1 MTTHS
6 PTDLTVPARGTRP
19 PRGALIVA
27 NPTAGTFQETHLT
40 ELTELCRVRPAPVE
54 VRLTGGR
61 GEATATV
68 RDVLHGSGARPDLDL
83 VIAVGGDGTVRE
95 VAEGL
100 TEAGR
105 TPSAALFIVP
115 LGTGNSGYRALWGV
129 RPWQEALSAVLTG
142 DGDRAVVRRLDLARL
157 AQTGAPVLLGACS
170 GLVAQALATART
182 LPLTGHARYRRAYRE
197 TAEAFVPYPG
207 RVTVDGTVLHEGG
220 TVLANVGGGR
230 HRGGQYLLLPRS
242 ELDDGLLD
250 VCVIGDEV
258 APADVPEL
266 TRDGEH
272 LGRPGVHYGR
282 GRRITVERL
291 DGRPL
296 VFEHDGEL
304 QQERWD
310 RMTLE
315 VLPHALPV
323 WCASGAATG
332 PGRAHADRP

>member
-6 PTDLTVPARGTRP
+6 PTKTAPTSGARP

-27 NPTAGTFQETHLT
+27 NPTAGTFQDARLT
-40 ELTELCRVRPAPVE
+40 ELTELCRERLAAVE
-54 VRLTGGR
+54 LRLTGDR
-61 GEATATV
+61 GEATEVV
-68 RDVLHGSGARPDLDL
+68 RDALYGSGGSPAVDL
-83 VIAVGGDGTVRE
+83 VVAVGGDGTVRE
-95 VAEGL
+95 VVEGL
-100 TEAGR
+100 TGAGR
-105 TPSAALFIVP
+105 APSAALFVAP
-115 LGTGNSGYRALWGV
+115 FGTGNSGYRALWGR

-142 DGDRAVVRRLDLARL
+142 GEDRAMRRRLDLARL
-157 AQTGAPVLLGACS
+157 AQTGALVLLGACS

-197 TAEAFVPYPG
+197 TARSFVPYPG
-207 RVTVDGTVLHEGG
+207 RVSVDGTVLHEGG

-258 APADVPEL
+258 APANVPEL
-266 TRDGEH
+266 TRDGAH
-272 LGRPGVHYGR
+272 LGHPGVHYGR
-282 GRRITVERL
+282 GRRVTVERL

-304 QQERWD
+304 QPERWD

-315 VLPHALPV
+315 VLPHALPA
-323 WCASGAATG
+323 WSAPEADDG
-332 PGRAHADRP
+332 PWRVRADRS